1 MGENHMANR
10 NGKNLS
16 VEPTLLRISD
26 KLSLRYQKLG
36 KGPPLVLLHT
46 IRTQLEYFRA
56 LAPLLAEK
64 FSVFAVDLPGHG
76 HSPIDRSAQYD
87 EPYMRKGVV
96 GFLEALNLRDVT
108 IVGES
113 IGAVLALTAAA
124 DVPERIRAVYALN
137 TYDYETRYGDGI
149 RRGNWFAN
157 MIIGSL
163 QIPVFGAIGASLAN
177 RWILG
182 KIMGGGYADP
192 RKFPADLLAK
202 FDETGRRPNY
212 HYVERKVLAAWRS
225 WSKAR
230 ERYSAVKAPV
240 TLIYGDKDWSRI
252 PERDRTK
259 AALRNAR
266 LFTLQ
271 NTGHF
276 SSVERPQEVASI
288 ILRD

>member
-1 MGENHMANR
+1 MVDLKE
-10 NGKNLS
+10 NGKSVS

-26 KLSLRYQKLG
+26 KLSLRYAKLG
-36 KGPPLVLLHT
+36 NGPPLVLLHT

-64 FSVFAVDLPGHG
+64 FTVYAVDLPGHG
-76 HSPIDRSAQYD
+76 HSPIDKSVQYD
-87 EPYMRKGVV
+87 EPYMRKGIV
-96 GFLEALNLRDVT
+96 GFLETLDLRDVT

-113 IGAVLALTAAA
+113 IGAVLALTVAAE
-124 DVPERIRAVYALN
+124 VPDRIRAVYALN

-157 MIIGSL
+157 LIVGSL
-163 QIPVFGAIGASLAN
+163 QIPVFGAIGAALAN

-192 RKFPADLLAK
+192 RKLPADLLDE
-202 FDETGRRPNY
+202 FDKTGRRLNY

-230 ERYSAVKAPV
+230 ERYSGVKAPT
-240 TLIYGDKDWSRI
+240 TLIYGDKDWSRV
-252 PERDRTK
+252 PERERTK
-259 AALRNAR
+259 ATLRDAR
-266 LFTLQ
+266 LFTLP

-276 SSVERPQEVASI
+276 SSVENSQEVASI
-288 ILRD
+288 ILS

>member
-1 MGENHMANR
+1 MVKR
-10 NGKNLS
+10 NGKSLS
-16 VEPTLLRISD
+16 VEPRLLRISD
-26 KLSLRYQKLG
+26 KLSLRYEQSG

-56 LAPLLAEK
+56 LAPLLAER
-64 FSVFAVDLPGHG
+64 FTVYALDLPGHG

-96 GFLEALNLRDVT
+96 GFLEALDLRDVT

-124 DVPERIRAVYALN
+124 DVPERIRAVHALN

-163 QIPVFGAIGASLAN
+163 QIPVFGAIGASLEN

-192 RKFPADLLAK
+192 RKFPPDLLAE
-202 FDETGRRPNY
+202 FDETGRRLNY
-212 HYVERKVLAAWRS
+212 RYVERKVLSAWRS
-225 WSKAR
+225 WDKAR
-230 ERYSAVKAPV
+230 ERYSGVKAPV

-252 PERDRTK
+252 SERERTK

-266 LFTLQ
+266 LLTLQ

-276 SSVERPQEVASI
+276 SSVESPQEVASI
-288 ILRD
+288 ILS

>member
-1 MGENHMANR
+1 MVKR
-10 NGKNLS
+10 NGKSLS
-16 VEPTLLRISD
+16 VEPRLLRISD
-26 KLSLRYQKLG
+26 KLSLRYEKSG

-64 FSVFAVDLPGHG
+64 FTVYAVDLPGHG

-87 EPYMRKGVV
+87 EPYLRKGVV
-96 GFLEALNLRDVT
+96 GFVEALDLRDVT

-192 RKFPADLLAK
+192 RKFPADLLSE

-230 ERYSAVKAPV
+230 ERYSGVKAPV

-259 AALRNAR
+259 ALLRTAR
-266 LFTLQ
+266 LLTLQ

-288 ILRD
+288 ILS

>member
-1 MGENHMANR
+1 MVKR
-10 NGKNLS
+10 NGKSLF
-16 VEPTLLRISD
+16 VEPRLLRISD
-26 KLSLRYQKLG
+26 KLSLRYEKSG

-64 FSVFAVDLPGHG
+64 FTVYALDLPGHG

-96 GFLEALNLRDVT
+96 GFLEALDLRDVT

-192 RKFPADLLAK
+192 RKFPADLLAE

-230 ERYSAVKAPV
+230 ERYSGVKAPI

-252 PERDRTK
+252 PERERTK
-259 AALRNAR
+259 ASLRNAR
-266 LFTLQ
+266 LLTLQ

-276 SSVERPQEVASI
+276 SSVENPQEVASI
-288 ILRD
+288 ILS

>member
-1 MGENHMANR
+1 MVKR
-10 NGKNLS
+10 NGKSLS
-16 VEPTLLRISD
+16 VEPRLLRISD
-26 KLSLRYQKLG
+26 KLSLRYEISG
-36 KGPPLVLLHT
+36 NGPPLVLLHT

-56 LAPLLAEK
+56 LAPLLAKK
-64 FSVFAVDLPGHG
+64 FTVYAVDLPGHG
-76 HSPIDRSAQYD
+76 QSPIDRSAQYH

-96 GFLEALNLRDVT
+96 GFLEALDLRDVT

-163 QIPVFGAIGASLAN
+163 QIPIFGTIGASLEN
-177 RWILG
+177 RWILA

-192 RKFPADLLAK
+192 RKFPPDLLAK

-212 HYVERKVLAAWRS
+212 RYVERKVLAAWRS
-225 WSKAR
+225 WDKAR
-230 ERYSAVKAPV
+230 ERYSGVKAPV
-240 TLIYGDKDWSRI
+240 TLVYGDKDWSRI

-276 SSVERPQEVASI
+276 SSVESPQEVASI
-288 ILRD
+288 ILS